1 MANVNGTEIDLMP
14 TEGMRTE
21 AQRYRDWKDEGQ
33 PGGTDVAATRA
44 SQILSGDELS
54 PETVITMAA
63 WFARHEVD
71 KQGEGFSPGE
81 DGYPSPGRVAWAAWG
96 GDPGQAWA
104 SAKAERVKALQDDRA
119 GAATLNRERE
129 LAPMLELRELNSQ
142 PLRRVATFD
151 YATAARGKH
160 EDGDYSR
167 TLEFSFSSETP
178 VDRWFGPEVLSHA
191 EGAMDMSRLNDGAP
205 LLWNHDPDRVLGVI
219 ERAWLDDGRGMVAV
233 RFSRSAF
240 AEEKLADVRDGILR
254 NVSVGYSI
262 IDATPLR
269 QNGQDGILATS
280 WQPHEVSVVSVPA
293 DSSVGIGRQLDP
305 GATAAPAAPNPPTPN
320 NPMEPTIDI
329 EAVRAQAA
337 ADERSRVA
345 GITGL
350 CREHGTEDLA
360 QGLIERGASEAEAMR
375 DVLATIAKR
384 AKAPQPATP
393 AAQSR
398 PIAGSADIGL
408 TDKEARSYSFL
419 KAIRAQAFPNDR
431 LAYEAAAFERE
442 VSDAVAKRMGIDARG
457 YLVSNEVM
465 HRDLTVGTAS
475 AAGDLVF
482 TDARPG
488 SFIELLRNRLALNT
502 LGVTTLTG
510 LQGPVAIPRQTGAA
524 TAYWVAEK
532 GEPTESNPTVD
543 QVNMT
548 PKTLGAFTEFGR
560 RLILQSSIDVE
571 QMVRN
576 ELATVLAL
584 EIDRAAL
591 YGTGTVNQPQGLKF
605 VTGINTEDFAAA
617 QPTYVELVSMESKIN
632 ADNADIGAFGYVT
645 TSTIYGGMKTTE
657 KASGTAQF
665 VLEPGGTV
673 NSYPIVRSNQIESGD
688 VFLGVWN
695 QMIMGMWGALDLQV
709 NPYALDKSGGVR
721 VTAFQDVDT
730 AVRHPEAF
738 CRGNNTL

>member
-54 PETVITMAA
+54 PDTVITMAA

-375 DVLATIAKR
+375 EVLATIAKR

-442 VSDAVAKRMGIDARG
+442 VSDAVAKRMGVDARG

-548 PKTLGAFTEFGR
+548 PKTLGAFTEFSR